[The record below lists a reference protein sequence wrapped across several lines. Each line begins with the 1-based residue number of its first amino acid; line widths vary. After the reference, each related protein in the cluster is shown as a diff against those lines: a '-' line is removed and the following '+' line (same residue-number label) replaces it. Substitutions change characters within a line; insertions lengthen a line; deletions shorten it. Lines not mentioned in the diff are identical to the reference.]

1 MKIILLEKI
10 EKLGNISEIIEVKNG
25 YAKNYLIPQK
35 KALIAN
41 KENILLQEEKIKNK
55 KEKNIFS
62 TKHSLQNTNI
72 IIPVTAKNND
82 ELYITYT
89 TTKIIKI
96 LKKLNINVKQK
107 NITKDIFIKKTGT
120 YELEIKINNK
130 DLIKIHL
137 IFNKINK

>member
-10 EKLGNISEIIEVKNG
+10 EKLGNINEIIEVKNG
-25 YAKNYLIPQK
+25 YAKNYLLPQK

-41 KENILLQEEKIKNK
+41 KENIFLQEEKNKNK
-55 KEKNIFS
+55 KEKNIFN
-62 TKHSLQNTNI
+62 TKNSLQNTNI
-72 IIPVTAKNND
+72 IIPVTVKNND

-107 NITKDIFIKKTGT
+107 NITKDIFIKKIGT
-120 YELEIKINNK
+120 YELEIKTNNK
-130 DLIKIHL
+130 ELIKMHL
-137 IFNKINK
+137 IFNKITK

>member
-82 ELYITYT
+82 ELYITY
-89 TTKIIKI
+89 
-96 LKKLNINVKQK
+96 LQQK
-107 NITKDIFIKKTGT
+107 
-120 YELEIKINNK
+120 
-130 DLIKIHL
+130 
-137 IFNKINK
+137 

>member
-35 KALIAN
+35 KALIAT

-55 KEKNIFS
+55 KEKNIFR
-62 TKHSLQNTNI
+62 TPHSLQNTNI
-72 IIPVTAKNND
+72 IIPVTVKNND

-89 TTKIIKI
+89 TIKILKI

-107 NITKDIFIKKTGT
+107 NITKDIFIKKIGT
-120 YELEIKINNK
+120 YELEIKTNNK
-130 DLIKIHL
+130 ESIKMHL